1 LAAVT
6 VLVPTHNHGV
16 LLRYAVS
23 SALGQTVR
31 EIEVLIVGDGADQ
44 ATAHEAKALAEADR
58 RVRFLPFPKGPR
70 HGEVHREEALRG
82 ARGAIVAYLSDDDLW
97 LPSHLESLIETLNAA
112 DFANGR
118 TVLVLPDQSLGVFP
132 GDFSVKGVRERLD
145 GPWNFVGLS
154 SAGHTRA
161 LYDRLGSGWETTPS
175 DVFTDLH
182 MWRRLLA
189 VPGCR
194 AATARRPTVLQFPTP
209 DRKEWPLARREA
221 EMREWA
227 SRLQDPGFEAELTL
241 RALQAAGQSLAGYDV
256 ALEATRR
263 ENERLAAECHAV
275 RAEGAAAAERAV
287 RSEESRSAAERRC
300 YEAER
305 DRDATAARL
314 AAEAAS
320 LRATAQAMSATLTWR
335 VRNRL
340 AALPGVAAAWRRL
353 AALRPRR

>member
-44 ATAHEAKALAEADR
+44 ATAHEAKALADADR

-70 HGEVHREEALRG
+70 HGEVHRKEALRE
-82 ARGAIVAYLSDDDLW
+82 ARGAIVAYLADDDLW
-97 LPSHLESLIETLNAA
+97 LPSHLESLSGTLNAA

-118 TVLVLPDQSLGVFP
+118 AVLVLPDQSLGVFP
-132 GDFSVKGVRERLD
+132 GDFSVAGVRERLD

-161 LYDRLGSGWETTPS
+161 LYDRLGSGWETTPQG
-175 DVFTDLH
+175 VFTDLH
-182 MWRRLLA
+182 MWRRLLS

-227 SRLQDPGFEAELTL
+227 SRLQEPGFEAELTL
-241 RALQAAGQSLAGYDV
+241 RALQAAGQSLAVYDV

-263 ENERLAAECHAV
+263 ENERLAAECHAARAEV
-275 RAEGAAAAERAV
+275 EAERAEGAAAEERANLA
-287 RSEESRSAAERRC
+287 EESRSAADLRREDA
-300 YEAER
+300 EAEAVR
-305 DRDATAARL
+305 FRA
-314 AAEAAS
+314 AAEAMA
-320 LRATAQAMSATLTWR
+320 ATATWR
-335 VRNRL
+335 IRSRL